1 MKSFPMQQNNTNAPS
16 LHIVGCGCMQFIS
29 HWVGPKSWDNY
40 FETAPQLSPSALGP
54 IKGKGR
60 GGGNY
65 ETGLYQTS
73 A

>member
-1 MKSFPMQQNNTNAPS
+1 
-16 LHIVGCGCMQFIS
+16 
-29 HWVGPKSWDNY
+29 VGPKSWDNY

-65 ETGLYQTS
+65 ETGRNFWYY
-73 A
+73 